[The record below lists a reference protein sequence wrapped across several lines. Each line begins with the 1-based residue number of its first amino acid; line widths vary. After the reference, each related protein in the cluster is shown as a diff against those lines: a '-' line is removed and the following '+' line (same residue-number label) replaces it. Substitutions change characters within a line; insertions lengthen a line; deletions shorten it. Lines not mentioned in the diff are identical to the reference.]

1 MVANIFLELA
11 FVWRIP
17 PVSYTTPCFM
27 NAKEE
32 EEEVPSHIHFETS
45 LRSLSSRKRKR
56 KGIVFASS
64 FVKKNQGTNCHFPL
78 FSVQE
83 MLVKVFPLFLV
94 GSPFPPKKEEEG
106 VFIALLSLS
115 PSLFLFFFREMSF

>member
-1 MVANIFLELA
+1 
-11 FVWRIP
+11 
-17 PVSYTTPCFM
+17 M
-27 NAKEE
+27 NTKEE
-32 EEEVPSHIHFETS
+32 EEEVFPPYPLWDIATLAFIT
-45 LRSLSSRKRKR
+45 
-56 KGIVFASS
+56 
-64 FVKKNQGTNCHFPL
+64 KKEEERDCIRILFCEKKPGDKLPFPPL
-78 FSVQE
+78 FSLQE